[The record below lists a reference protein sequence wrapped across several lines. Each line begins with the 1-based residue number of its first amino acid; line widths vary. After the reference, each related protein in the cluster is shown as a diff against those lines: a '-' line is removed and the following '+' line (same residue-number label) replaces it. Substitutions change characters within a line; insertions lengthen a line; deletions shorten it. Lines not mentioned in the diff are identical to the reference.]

1 MISFFWECT
10 VALRID
16 NQKNLYSNDFS
27 KQQRVE
33 EQYGPSTLHRT
44 SPAPLTK
51 RDATSGF
58 ATMSVKLD
66 MLPSYVL
73 LFLLAAA
80 PPLMVSARPPRFPI
94 SSYSKKPCLT
104 FSALSTRVLHTSI
117 FEHRLQTKSVS
128 MVSLTKFS
136 HIRLR
141 RCGRSI
147 NGLTSYL
154 SQSCSA
160 PHPSPAQ
167 VLGTR
172 SNGLGAPS
180 PAKPVGRSKCW
191 FFVSSNFHQVIRF
204 LTAMQTFAASPLML
218 RKASH
223 ISQKLKTH

>member
-94 SSYSKKPCLT
+94 SSYSKRPCLT

-128 MVSLTKFS
+128 MVSHWPSSLIYDSEDVVGPLTDWLPIFLKAV
-136 HIRLR
+136 L
-141 RCGRSI
+141 
-147 NGLTSYL
+147 
-154 SQSCSA
+154 
-160 PHPSPAQ
+160 HP
-167 VLGTR
+167 TR
-172 SNGLGAPS
+172 ALH
-180 PAKPVGRSKCW
+180 KCW
-191 FFVSSNFHQVIRF
+191 VPGATVWVHLRQQNLLAEANADSLFRPIFIKWS
-204 LTAMQTFAASPLML
+204 ASLRPCKPLQPAPWCFE
-218 RKASH
+218 RHPISH
-223 ISQKLKTH
+223 RN

>member
-51 RDATSGF
+51 GDATSGF

-94 SSYSKKPCLT
+94 SSYSKRPCLT

-172 SNGLGAPS
+172 AKVWVHLRQQNLLAEANADSLYRPIFIKWSASLRPCKPLQPAPWCFERH
-180 PAKPVGRSKCW
+180 P
-191 FFVSSNFHQVIRF
+191 I
-204 LTAMQTFAASPLML
+204 
-218 RKASH
+218 SH
-223 ISQKLKTH
+223 RN